1 MSEKPKPKQNNNL
14 KWVVQVTILS
24 FTLSIIFSF
33 ISNIAVS
40 KLSVIPAILILI
52 LVIFIGVIFDI
63 VGVAV
68 TVADESEIHAKASK
82 KIKGAKESINL
93 IKNSSKVSNLCADVI
108 GDICGVLSGAISAT
122 ISLKLTSELGLP
134 DNIQFFISAIVASF
148 TIGGKAIGKDI
159 AKRNATKILGIL
171 GNIMSRISKK

>member
-1 MSEKPKPKQNNNL
+1 MNEKPKPNSNI
-14 KWVVQVTILS
+14 KWVIQVTILS

-40 KLSVIPAILILI
+40 KLSVIPAVLILI
-52 LVIFIGVIFDI
+52 LVILIGVIFDI
-63 VGVAV
+63 IGVAV

-122 ISLKLTSELGLP
+122 IALKLTSELNMP
-134 DNIQFFISAIVASF
+134 DNIQFFISAFVASL
-148 TIGGKAIGKDI
+148 TIGGKAIGKDF
-159 AKRNATKILGIL
+159 AKQNATKILGII
-171 GNIMSRISKK
+171 GKIISRK